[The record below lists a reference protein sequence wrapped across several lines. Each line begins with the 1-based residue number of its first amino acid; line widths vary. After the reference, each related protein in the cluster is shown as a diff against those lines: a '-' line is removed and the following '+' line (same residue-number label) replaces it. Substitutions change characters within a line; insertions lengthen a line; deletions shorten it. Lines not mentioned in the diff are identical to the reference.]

1 VVLDLCCQRS
11 HVATVLPTLSQI
23 SALASVLIIDIVL
36 AGDNAI
42 VVALAA
48 ASLPPAQRRRVILY
62 GIAAATVLRILFA
75 LVTMRLL
82 EIIGLTF
89 AGGLLLLWVASK
101 FYRELRHGTRVAP
114 AAETGEAEPGG
125 RRKSTAQA
133 MIQIVLADLSMS
145 FDNVMAV
152 AGVARS
158 QSDPWILIV
167 GLIGSVALMGVAS
180 NYLARLLG
188 RYGWIAWL
196 GLGIVTVVALRMIWD
211 GSFEIVHQ
219 TEVL

>member
-1 VVLDLCCQRS
+1 M
-11 HVATVLPTLSQI
+11 LPSLSQV
-23 SALASVLIIDIVL
+23 SALVSVLIIDIVL

-48 ASLPPAQRRRVILY
+48 AGLPPEQRRRVILY

-75 LVTMRLL
+75 VVTMRLL

-89 AGGLLLLWVASK
+89 AGGLLLMWVSWK
-101 FYRELRHGTRVAP
+101 FYRELRHGP
-114 AAETGEAEPGG
+114 AAGSQTDAAAPP
-125 RRKSTAQA
+125 RRKSTMQA
-133 MIQIVLADLSMS
+133 LLQIVLADLSMS

-158 QSDPWILIV
+158 QSEPWILII
-167 GLIGSVALMGVAS
+167 GLVASVALMGVAS

-188 RYGWIAWL
+188 RYNWIAWV
-196 GLGIVTVVALRMIWD
+196 GLGIVTFVALRMIWD
-211 GSFEIVHQ
+211 GSFEIAHQ
-219 TEVL
+219 TDIL